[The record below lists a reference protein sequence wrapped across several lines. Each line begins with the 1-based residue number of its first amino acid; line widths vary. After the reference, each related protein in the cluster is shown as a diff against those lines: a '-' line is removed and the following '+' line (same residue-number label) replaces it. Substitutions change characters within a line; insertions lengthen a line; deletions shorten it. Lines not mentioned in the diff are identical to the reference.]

1 MRWNFGDILDAV
13 TTITDPEQP
22 ALIHGDRVFSRA
34 QFDARSNSLA
44 RSLLEGGAQPGDK
57 IAFYMRNCAEYS
69 EGIAAAFKAAQTQIG
84 RAHV

>member
-34 QFDARSNSLA
+34 QS
-44 RSLLEGGAQPGDK
+44 
-57 IAFYMRNCAEYS
+57 MRD
-69 EGIAAAFKAAQTQIG
+69 
-84 RAHV
+84 R